1 MSVIQD
7 LVYRIGATNS
17 GLKATVRDSQTS
29 IRSLMN
35 TVEQSTK
42 RLDDFGRKARRNGL
56 ILLTGITTLT
66 KSTLDS
72 ASSFEKSMKRVQ
84 AVSQA
89 TAAEYRKLSNEAL
102 SMSTKTEHSALA
114 VADGMNFMAMAGF
127 KANQIMEAMP
137 SVLQLASAGMM
148 ELGQS
153 ADIITNILTG
163 YGMEISELAMVNDVL
178 VSSMTGANVDLVGL
192 GEAFK
197 YAGPVAKAAGIEF
210 KETASLIALMGNAGI
225 QGSMAGT
232 SLRQAM
238 TQLLNPTKSAQDVMK
253 RLGVVTRD
261 LRTNQ
266 LLPLTE
272 ILKQL
277 EVAGADASDM
287 MILFGQRAGPA
298 MSALLGQGTESL
310 ESFQKRLE
318 ESEGLASKIE
328 LMMLNTAEGQKSIF
342 RNTTNAIKTMFGQ
355 DMLPYFRTFIF
366 YLQGVADKLKQLE
379 PEQRVQILRF
389 GAMAGAVVGLVTVL
403 GILSLGLSGII
414 KTVMAVGNAFT
425 FLMSVKGLAIVGI
438 IFTLGLLKTAW
449 DENWGDIQG
458 KTKVAVDF
466 ILAQW
471 NRFLIWIG
479 WEGLQEKAKKYWADL
494 LVIWNDE
501 TTKFPDK
508 VSQTIALT
516 TDFIFGPGTYQNIAD
531 YWNGLQ
537 AIWLSEE
544 LSIREK
550 LSKTFVLTM
559 DFILSEETK
568 ANIENY
574 WNALTDI
581 WTDEETN
588 LLDKLKLTFDA
599 TKVFLGFELKPEGD
613 VVDALKEGA
622 GGEWGRFW
630 KLISDGWSG
639 IALLLLTLKLTSTA
653 IKGILLAIG
662 SVFGNTTGALGVGGI
677 STAIGLITLAVQL
690 KEAYETGSFDK
701 FARNVL
707 VAALTGAIGG
717 AVFGGPTWALLG
729 FNLALNLK
737 LGEVVEDIPKAIG
750 EQFGIPR
757 EHWDQL
763 EEYEEYRQEMIDN
776 SGLAWWERFIGRK
789 PEGLLGFQEWL
800 VEMGYATEP
809 AVDAIED
816 VTEAVQELGEVLE
829 EVQNLA
835 IPTQVTQVPIAIQS
849 LPGGMFEGLPDYEI
863 ENIENMN
870 KFLADGGLE
879 ALLKVS
885 EALDVAPETIL
896 AQWAIE
902 TSWFKGDSL
911 ADVYNFA
918 GMKAAP
924 GEPYVER
931 MSPEWEN
938 GQQVMRSSKF
948 RVFESID
955 EFVDFFVESIQRKW
969 PLAQGADTP
978 QDYGQALIDKSM
990 YPDDFNWVGVYST
1003 LQDEEGN
1010 YDYHNFI
1017 ADVQE
1022 TLLKYLDL
1030 QELAEMARTYGYDTV
1045 QEFVNGVD
1053 DGTTELEGQA
1063 SDRFEY
1069 LVQRWIHDL
1078 AKNDLI
1084 AQRWGSD
1091 FIQYFVRGVERESA
1105 KKLATM
1111 QRIADELLMPLT
1123 FDNPENDAM
1132 VEGYGEDA
1140 INYWGLGASKAMGG
1154 VMKLLTTITDALFD
1168 NIGKK
1173 IREKYP
1179 ELIEFYESLK
1189 SEVDET
1195 IREVDKLLGLGLFP
1209 EPEDIRAL
1217 DAETRSW
1224 IKTLTDGLASSIA
1237 YGQSLTDV
1245 FDNFLRMIAQS
1256 TLAKAFDK
1264 GADWLINLILNG
1276 ASLFGGGK
1284 KGIIGGGQTLQEPMM
1299 MFHFGGL
1306 VMHNGGVIKGLRPDE
1321 VPIIAQKGERILSRK
1336 QNDEFEQMLEDL
1348 HGTGGQSMNL
1358 NIYANDAKSFV
1369 DMVRRNPEGI
1379 ISVLVDDYQGNGI
1392 MRRLVRG

>member
-17 GLKATVRDSQTS
+17 GLKTTVRDSQTS

-56 ILLTGITTLT
+56 ILLTGVTAFT

-89 TAAEYRKLSNEAL
+89 TTAEYRKLSSEAL
-102 SMSTKTEHSALA
+102 SMSTKTEHSAMA

-238 TQLLNPTKSAQDVMK
+238 TQLLNPTKSAQEVMK
-253 RLGVVTRD
+253 RLGVT
-261 LRTNQ
+261 TKNSHGE
-266 LLPLTE
+266 LLSLTE

-277 EVAGADASDM
+277 EITGASASDM

-508 VSQTIALT
+508 VNKTIALT
-516 TDFIFGPGTYQNIAD
+516 TDFIFGPGTSESIAK

-537 AIWLSEE
+537 EIWLSEE

-574 WNALTDI
+574 WNTLTDI

-639 IALLLLTLKLTSTA
+639 IAILLLTLKLTSTA

-737 LGEVVEDIPKAIG
+737 LGEVVEDVPKAIG

-757 EHWDQL
+757 EHWEQL
-763 EEYEEYRQEMIDN
+763 EAYEEYRQEMIDN
-776 SGLAWWERFIGRK
+776 SGLSWWERFIGKK

-800 VEMGYATEP
+800 AEMGYATEP

-816 VTEAVQELGEVLE
+816 VTEAVQELADVVE
-829 EVQNLA
+829 EVRELSIEISPQ
-835 IPTQVTQVPIAIQS
+835 PVPS
-849 LPGGMFEGLPDYEI
+849 SMFEGLQEYQV
-863 ENIENMN
+863 ENIDNMVN
-870 KFLADGGLE
+870 FLDDGGME
-879 ALLKVS
+879 ALVKVS
-885 EALDVAPETIL
+885 EALNVAPETIL

-948 RVFESID
+948 RTFESID

-978 QDYGQALIDKSM
+978 QDYGQALIDRSM
-990 YPDDFNWVGVYST
+990 YPDDFDWVGVYST

-1017 ADVQE
+1017 ASVQE
-1022 TLLKYLDL
+1022 TLLKYLDW
-1030 QELAEMARTYGYDTV
+1030 QELAEMASTYGYDTV
-1045 QEFVNGVD
+1045 QEFVSGVD

-1063 SDRFEY
+1063 ADRFEY
-1069 LVQRWIHDL
+1069 LMERWIHDL

-1154 VMKLLTTITDALFD
+1154 VMKLLTTITNALFD

-1245 FDNFLRMIAQS
+1245 FDNFLRMIAQ
-1256 TLAKAFDK
+1256 TILAKAFDK

-1276 ASLFGGGK
+1276 ASIASGRGVRAGAGRGAAGG
-1284 KGIIGGGQTLQEPMM
+1284 LLDAPMM
-1299 MFHFGGL
+1299 MFHFGGM
-1306 VMHNGGVIKGLRPDE
+1306 VMHDGGMIKGLRPDE

-1348 HGTGGQSMNL
+1348 HGTGGQNMNL